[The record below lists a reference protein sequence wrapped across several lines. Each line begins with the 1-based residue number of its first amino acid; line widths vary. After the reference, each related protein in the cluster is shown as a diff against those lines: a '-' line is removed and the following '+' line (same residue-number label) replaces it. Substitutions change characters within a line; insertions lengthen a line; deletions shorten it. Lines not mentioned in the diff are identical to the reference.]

1 MFSRALQRKKTIIL
15 IFRNSS
21 EICAHLSSPALH
33 PVTPAR
39 LHLICAYKVAQHQ
52 NIKQV
57 HPHKI
62 LN

>member
-21 EICAHLSSPALH
+21 EICAHLSSALH

-52 NIKQV
+52 KIKQV